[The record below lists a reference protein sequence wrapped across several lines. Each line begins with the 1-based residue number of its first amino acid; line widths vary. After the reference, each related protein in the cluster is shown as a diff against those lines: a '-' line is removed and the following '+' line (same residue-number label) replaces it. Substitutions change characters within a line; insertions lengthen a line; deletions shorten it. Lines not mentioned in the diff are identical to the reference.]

1 MATVTESAAKAANDY
16 VEPILAALDE
26 NVRDARRAVVAA
38 RHAVEDRA
46 AQTAIQVRRHPFASL
61 GIAAGAGALLGCVI
75 GFTLARRADDRGAP

>member
-26 NVRDARRAVVAA
+26 NVRDARRAAVAA